1 MSDTTV
7 KIEKLIETT
16 QLHCHYSGQVAQQP
30 CYVTFSCVNGELTA
44 GYDPNIGGG
53 HATVSEIRCLS
64 KNWPIPCLTMDTANR
79 LLDEIAPLAQRI
91 LDGADTEWSRWQ
103 NAYVGVYNDDAKLAE
118 EEIAKLCFEMEDHMV
133 LSTGDTDYWFT
144 DGSAAA
150 LQDLGL
156 DLDSDEQQIIEAAQ
170 SVAREAIEYGMVFDV
185 DVVEAF
191 LTAAQEELREELIE
205 DLTDELA
212 GATKEA
218 KVLSETA
225 AKVSA
230 NRDALIAKL
239 HARGC
244 SLRTIAETANLS
256 HEGVRKIITGLGGTA
271 AR

>member
-1 MSDTTV
+1 MSDTEV
-7 KIEKLIETT
+7 KVEKLIETT
-16 QLHCHYSGQVAQQP
+16 QLHCHHNGQVVQQP
-30 CYVTFSCVNGELTA
+30 CYVTFNCVNGELTA
-44 GYDPNIGGG
+44 EYDPNIDGG
-53 HATVSEIRCLS
+53 HTTVSEVRCLS
-64 KNWPIPCLTMDTANR
+64 KGWPIPCLTMDAANR
-79 LLDEIAPLAQRI
+79 LLDEIAPLAQRV

-103 NAYVGVYNDDAKLAE
+103 NAYVGVYSDDAKLAE
-118 EEIAKLCFEMEDHMV
+118 EEIAKLCSETEDLST
-133 LSTGDTDYWFT
+133 LSTGDTDYWFI
-144 DGSAAA
+144 DGSEEA
-150 LQDLGL
+150 LRDLGL

-218 KVLSETA
+218 KALSETA

-230 NRDALIAKL
+230 NRDALIVKL

-256 HEGVRKIITGLGGTA
+256 HEGVRKIITSSGGA
-271 AR
+271 ATE